1 MAEEVEWSKVSLST
15 RPCVVASAMGP
26 EEHRERITG
35 QADIKDEVVTPGLDV
50 WYIDIEEQTV
60 LITAFMKTPVVQP
73 SKRQVHF
80 CLKKLNVLILFP
92 NQPEDRRRRS
102 LQWHP

>member
-1 MAEEVEWSKVSLST
+1 MVQSQPLYQTLRCSLRHGS
-15 RPCVVASAMGP
+15 RRAQGEDHWAG
-26 EEHRERITG
+26 R
-35 QADIKDEVVTPGLDV
+35 ADIKDEVDPPGLDV

-102 LQWHP
+102 PQ